1 MEKKTANINVKVTGT
16 LRKRLDQALAHEG
29 LTISQFVV
37 KVVSDFCEKV
47 EEKQMKMAEIQ
58 GNKKER

>member
-1 MEKKTANINVKVTGT
+1 MEKKTANINVKVTST
-16 LRKRLDQALAHEG
+16 LRKRLDYALAHEG

-47 EEKQMKMAEIQ
+47 EEKQMKIAEIRESE
-58 GNKKER
+58 KEK